1 LVGRAEQGEPSV
13 GSRHGKPVAVMLRL
27 DMDTEDV
34 LLANSSALAERRAQA
49 MEELRPGQFIDAS
62 DLDEALGTK
71 SAPSDGRREPDST

>member
-1 LVGRAEQGEPSV
+1 
-13 GSRHGKPVAVMLRL
+13 MLRL

-62 DLDEALGTK
+62 DLDEALETK